1 MITMKRTAL
10 LIWALLCPLVTT
22 TAQSYD
28 EIVQEILDYQKCFD
42 KNSHGLR
49 DDSYDADGKTV
60 NYKAAVNFQT
70 ANFFLSDTEYEMEGL
85 PSIES
90 VHNWLRTEDNSF
102 HIVAHGILPN
112 GGGSTKE
119 IEIGG
124 QYLKA
129 EQVAGLILK
138 HLRKY
143 ELLLSLKKQPFSI
156 VLHSCKAGYGE
167 NSFAAQ
173 LSRCLE
179 DKIRGLTVI
188 AADDIVWLDNR
199 SNSLYPS
206 EKICSTRAQEQDS
219 AYPGKDWLVF
229 KNGVRMMRGGKT
241 CQETIR
247 MAQERLKPILMN
259 EPDFV
264 N

>member
-1 MITMKRTAL
+1 MKRTAL

-28 EIVQEILDYQKCFD
+28 EMVQEILDYQKCFD
-42 KNSHGLR
+42 KNSHGLQ
-49 DDSYDADGKTV
+49 DDSYDADGRTV
-60 NYKAAVNFQT
+60 NYKAAVNFQK
-70 ANFFLSDTEYEMEGL
+70 ANFFISDTEYETEGL

-90 VHNWLRTEDNSF
+90 VHNWLRTDDNSF

-129 EQVAGLILK
+129 AQVAGLILK

-143 ELLLSLKKQPFSI
+143 ELLLSLKKQPFS
-156 VLHSCKAGYGE
+156 
-167 NSFAAQ
+167 
-173 LSRCLE
+173 RCLD

-188 AADDIVWLDNR
+188 AADDIVWLDTR
-199 SNSLYPS
+199 SNSPYPS
-206 EKICSTRAQEQDS
+206 EKICSTREQEQNP

-229 KNGVRMMRGGKT
+229 KNGVRMMHGGKT